1 MLNVLLFMMV
11 KYENV
16 LSYLSQNCNGKK
28 LYVSCR
34 TIEIFKILLGT
45 LQKSNFNLIKVHN
58 MKHYASSI
66 RRSGAP
72 VEYSTNMYE
81 HLHIAIV
88 KTGYRISNRKNFLDH
103 IVKYNRRLE
112 ALRKDAMRN
121 GAYSHSIGKN
131 ATLDKVHESGILN
144 ILFFLC
150 FYCYF

>member
-1 MLNVLLFMMV
+1 MMV

-28 LYVSCR
+28 LYVSYR
-34 TIEIFKILLGT
+34 TVEIFKIHFGIW
-45 LQKSNFNLIKVHN
+45 QKSNFNLIKVHN

-66 RRSGAP
+66 RQSSAL

-103 IVKYNRRLE
+103 IMKYNRRLE

-121 GAYSHSIGKN
+121 GAYSRSIGKN
-131 ATLDKVHESGILN
+131 ATLDKVLESGIQN
-144 ILFFLC
+144 KLFFLC
-150 FYCYF
+150 FYCYFKL